1 MYTVEFLEI
10 LKQSEE
16 LLQFKT
22 FDQED
27 AYRLGTILRQ
37 IGMAGEQ
44 PVAVRIVLDDLTV
57 YQSFPNGT
65 TAENGWWM
73 DRKYATVLKSRTSSL
88 RALVERELYGVREDW
103 QEDEVTHAFCGGGF
117 PLVVDGVF
125 RGVAIVSGLPHLE
138 DHALLTRG
146 MGAYLGCTAP
156 ELPAV
161 EESL

>member
-1 MYTVEFLEI
+1 MYTAEFLEV
-10 LKQSEE
+10 LKKSEE
-16 LLQFKT
+16 ILRFET

-44 PVAVRIVLDDLTV
+44 PVAVRVVLDGLTV

-73 DRKYATVLKSRTSSL
+73 DRKQATVTDSQTSSL
-88 RALVERELYGVREDW
+88 RALVERELFGVKEAW
-103 QEDEVTHAFCGGGF
+103 QTDETGHAFCGGGF
-117 PLVVDGVF
+117 PIVINGEF
-125 RGVAIVSGLPHLE
+125 RGIAIVSGLPHLE
-138 DHALLTRG
+138 DHALLVRALA
-146 MGAYLGCTAP
+146 AYLGQSVP

-161 EESL
+161 EE

>member
-1 MYTVEFLEI
+1 MYTVEFLEV

-16 LLQFKT
+16 ILRFKS

-37 IGMAGEQ
+37 TGMAGEQ
-44 PVAVRIVLDDLTV
+44 PVAVRIVLDGLTV

-73 DRKYATVLKSRTSSL
+73 DRKQATVVDSQTSSL
-88 RALVERELYGVREDW
+88 RALVERELFGVNAEW
-103 QEDEVTHAFCGGGF
+103 QTDEVGHAFCGGGF
-117 PLVVDGVF
+117 PIVVADEL

-138 DHALLTRG
+138 DHALLVRVL
-146 MGAYLGCTAP
+146 GAYMGRAVP

-161 EESL
+161 EE